1 MKCLD
6 ETKLLPGDIILST
19 EDHYVS
25 KAIRAATKSDIS
37 HAMIYVA
44 SCSLIDSTEEGVH
57 ARNTKR
63 MFFDDN
69 CAVHVRRLAAGPSDE
84 QRELVI
90 GYARSR
96 IGTRYSKRE
105 AVRSSVGTAK
115 CPSRQQFCSRL
126 VAQAYAEA
134 GIWLVDSPDYC
145 TPDDVKNSNLL
156 VAVPGAVIPVCDEH
170 VACVQ
175 CDLDTNDLMREVTNK
190 LLDSARTR
198 SAEIECFDDIDAYL
212 ISNPADDACFLKLY
226 KDSGY
231 LTAWQLEFD
240 KNRWQYEL
248 PLLVAMPGAQ
258 ADKRS
263 YCVGVIEDHAEVLVR
278 YEGNRAGYTIL
289 HDRFGL
295 RTFAMLVTLY
305 EKLADLQ
312 LARRRVAL
320 QWLQQF
326 ASDAP
331 PEPGSDDPQ
340 TPHTEE
346 WFAVLSRQN
355 PQQARMSRMFIEL
368 GGSKEVCTFCG
379 DSPAQDHRYISDS
392 VQPAT
397 VLTCKLCDDCREIR
411 KMQFDEEYSP
421 Q

>member
-6 ETKLLPGDIILST
+6 ESKLLPGDIILST

-44 SCSLIDSTEEGVH
+44 RCSIIDSTGEGVH
-57 ARNTKR
+57 ARNTRR
-63 MFFDDN
+63 MFFSDS
-69 CAVHVRRLAAGPSDE
+69 CAVYVRRLAAGLSDE
-84 QRELVI
+84 QRELI
-90 GYARSR
+90 ISFARNR

-105 AVRSSVGTAK
+105 AVRSSVGTTK
-115 CPSRQQFCSRL
+115 SPSRQQFCSRL
-126 VAQAYAEA
+126 VAQSYAWA
-134 GIWLVDSPDYC
+134 GIWLVDSRDYC
-145 TPDDVKNSNLL
+145 TPDDIKNSTPL
-156 VAVPGAVIPVCDEH
+156 VSVADAVLPVCDED
-170 VACVQ
+170 VARVQ
-175 CDLDTNDLMREVTNK
+175 LDLDTNDVMREVANR

-212 ISNPADDACFLKLY
+212 VLNPADDECLVKFY
-226 KDSGY
+226 EDSGY
-231 LTAWQLEFD
+231 LTVWKTEFN

-248 PLLVAMPGAQ
+248 PLLVAMPGTRLE
-258 ADKRS
+258 KRN
-263 YCVGVIEDHAEVLVR
+263 YCAGVIEDHAEVLVR
-278 YEGNRAGYTIL
+278 HEGNRAGYTVL
-289 HDRFGL
+289 NDQFGL
-295 RTFAMLVTLY
+295 RTFAKLVTLY
-305 EKLADLQ
+305 EKLVDLQ
-312 LARRRVAL
+312 FARRRVAL

-326 ASDAP
+326 APDSL
-331 PEPGSDDPQ
+331 PGPANDDSLN
-340 TPHTEE
+340 PHTEE

-368 GGSKEVCTFCG
+368 GGSREVCTFCG

-411 KMQFDEEYSP
+411 KMKFDEEYSP
-421 Q
+421 L